1 MKFEKLGCLVLLFYA
16 ATVDSAVYKCKTA
29 TGGYSYGDQKCA
41 DESSQSIMTFEEH
54 KVEAKPENTVKPQ
67 PPVTNTN
74 TASSGANQKQ
84 LVEHQKHMEEHKQ
97 KLAEHKKKMDAL
109 TAENYG

>member
-1 MKFEKLGCLVLLFYA
+1 MKLEKLCYLVLLLYV
-16 ATVDSAVYKCKTA
+16 ATADSAIYKCKTA
-29 TGGYSYGDQKCA
+29 TGGYLYSDQKCV

-54 KVEAKPENTVKPQ
+54 KIEAKPENVVKSQ
-67 PPVTNTN
+67 TTATNIN

-84 LVEHQKHMEEHKQ
+84 LGEHQKHMEVHKQ

-109 TAENYG
+109 TAENYS